1 MKSESNQEQVKKKG
15 KDYHIKSWQAS
26 GERPSTYCRENNL
39 APSTFRTWL
48 KQSAIKKPVFKKIPI
63 KPLPKRLDEPPVL
76 LVKIGDNLKLY
87 FNTLTDISSIMKLL
101 KELR

>member
-1 MKSESNQEQVKKKG
+1 MKSESNQEQVKQKD

-26 GERPSTYCRENNL
+26 GQRPSIYCRENNL

-48 KQSAIKKPVFKKIPI
+48 EQSAIKKPAFKKVPI
-63 KPLPKRLDEPPVL
+63 KSLPKRLDEPPVL